1 MSPQNSWAS
10 EDGAQPL
17 QRTPTKSM
25 GRYGHVYTAL
35 KRVIPGRYDRQLRQ
49 LLRVDRV
56 HWCRVV
62 MNQEVDKF
70 ITSLDTSRLDVLE
83 ISGAN
88 FRDKFQFK
96 SYRTAAYPDYDV
108 CGGPLLPASFDLII
122 AEQVF
127 EHVLHP
133 DRAAASVYQMLRP
146 GGVFIID
153 TPFLLK
159 VHPAPVDLY
168 RWTEH
173 GIRTLLEGAG
183 FRQIETGSWGNRRC
197 LIRDLTPG
205 LEWAWYNPLLHT
217 LKNEP
222 QFAISVWAFAQ
233 KSDATS

>member
-1 MSPQNSWAS
+1 MAKYDNLYA
-10 EDGAQPL
+10 
-17 QRTPTKSM
+17 
-25 GRYGHVYTAL
+25 VL
-35 KRVIPGRYDRQLRQ
+35 KRLIPGRYDRQLRQ

-62 MNQEVDKF
+62 MNQEVEKF
-70 ITSLDTSRLDVLE
+70 VSSLDNTRLDVLE
-83 ISGAN
+83 ISGTN
-88 FRDKFQFK
+88 FRGKFPFK
-96 SYRTAAYPDYDV
+96 SYRTATYPDYDV
-108 CGGPLLPASFDLII
+108 CEGPLVPASFDLII

-127 EHVLHP
+127 EHVLRP
-133 DRAAASVYQMLRP
+133 DRAAISVYQMLRP

-173 GIRTLLEGAG
+173 GMRTLLESAG
-183 FRQIETGSWGNRRC
+183 FRDIQTGSWGNRRC
-197 LIRDLTPG
+197 LIRDMTPG

-233 KSDATS
+233 KSGTSS